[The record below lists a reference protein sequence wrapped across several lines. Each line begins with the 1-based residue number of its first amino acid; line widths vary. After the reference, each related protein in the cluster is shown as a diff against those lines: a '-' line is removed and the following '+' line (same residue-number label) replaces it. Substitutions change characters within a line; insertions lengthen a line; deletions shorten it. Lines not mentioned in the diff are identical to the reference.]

1 VNSSLLRNPF
11 LIFALKR
18 ASVMALTFFIVLF
31 LIFLLPRMIPGNPLW
46 VIIGNLMQQAVT
58 DPEQLKGVEKMLLES
73 FGFHKPLYIQFIEFL
88 GNVFKGDLGM
98 SVLFYPT
105 RVTTLIATYLPWTI
119 ALVTPAVAL
128 AWFVGNNIGVMA
140 AMNRN
145 RFIDK
150 VLLTVLVVLQGTP
163 SYIFGMYLIMLL
175 AVYLPVF
182 PTGGSYPPG
191 MVPRL
196 SPDFIL
202 AYLRHYILPFI
213 AIFLTSLGGWG
224 LSMRSI
230 AVQELSSD
238 YMDYLR
244 VIGVSQ
250 RRVSRYLFKCSAL
263 PQIVG
268 LAIVLGWSVAGSVIT
283 EIVFSY
289 QGIGLILWRGVQSLD
304 YPLIQGIFIIIIGT
318 LLLANYISELLFAY
332 IDPRIRYAY
341 VGR

>member
-1 VNSSLLRNPF
+1 
-11 LIFALKR
+11 
-18 ASVMALTFFIVLF
+18 
-31 LIFLLPRMIPGNPLW
+31 
-46 VIIGNLMQQAVT
+46 
-58 DPEQLKGVEKMLLES
+58 S
-73 FGFHKPLYIQFIEFL
+73 FGFHKPLYIQFTDFIS
-88 GNVFKGDLGM
+88 NVLKGDLGI

-119 ALVTPAVAL
+119 ALVTPAVAF
-128 AWFVGNNIGVMA
+128 AWFVGNSIGVMA

-145 RFIDK
+145 KFIDK
-150 VLLTVLVVLQGTP
+150 VLLTMLVVFQGTP

-175 AVYLPVF
+175 AVYLPIF

-196 SPDFIL
+196 SLDFVL
-202 AYLRHYILPFI
+202 AYLRHYVLPFI

-230 AVQELSSD
+230 AIQELSSD
-238 YMDYLR
+238 YMEYLR

-250 RRVSRYLFKCSAL
+250 GRVSRYLFKCSAL